1 MIGLAQDRPIT
12 LFRTSRA
19 MEWIAQAPWGLVAY
33 VAVVFAVAYT
43 VFGATGF
50 GAGIIAVPL
59 LAHVLPLS
67 FIVPMV
73 CVMDAGASAWTGLR
87 NYREVDRRELGWMLP
102 FMFVGMALGMFFLL
116 NAPSNW
122 LLGALGVFVMCYG
135 GYNLFVKLG
144 GLTWSAKARAPFG
157 MVGGVFSATFGTG
170 GPIYAVFYSGRIAD
184 KGVLRATIASTIS
197 VSVLLRLGGFVMTG
211 LLLQPRLLMLVA
223 LTAPAVMLGLFV
235 GGRLH
240 ERLPRD
246 RILQLISV
254 MLLVNGVSL
263 LVRAFG

>member
-1 MIGLAQDRPIT
+1 MMGVSQDKAIT
-12 LFRTSRA
+12 LIRISHA
-19 MEWIAQAPWGLVAY
+19 MEWIAQVPWSLVAY
-33 VAVVFAVAYT
+33 VAVVFCVAYT

-67 FIVPMV
+67 FIVPLV

-116 NAPSNW
+116 KAPSNW

-135 GYNLFVKLG
+135 GYNLFIKLG
-144 GLTWSAKARAPFG
+144 GLAWSAKARAPFG
-157 MVGGVFSATFGTG
+157 VVGGVFSATFGTG

-197 VSVLLRLGGFVMTG
+197 VSVLLRLGGFVVTG
-211 LLLQPRLLMLVA
+211 LLWQPRLLMLVA
-223 LTAPAVMLGLFV
+223 LTAPAVMLGLFL

-240 ERLPRD
+240 ERLPRN

-254 MLLVNGVSL
+254 MLLVNGMSL